1 MYGGQHA
8 GSSDCSLLGDSFED
22 STALAILEDAPGLA
36 QHLLPIPEKPK
47 RQMAGGVAILL
58 PSPSGIQRIFSALAR
73 LALLAVKTGLNRPR
87 ILSEQSPLTAKVRF
101 FSPATPP
108 VSGRLAKCKTHAA
121 NKSLSSELEVEL
133 SVSVSEPAASLAA
146 TADAS
151 PDTCRRRSRAAFEI
165 WLDLNFANGKV
176 AEGNRHSITSAGRE
190 EGNAGENV
198 RPNT

>member
-1 MYGGQHA
+1 MRQALSQILTGIHNFSGLYGGQHT
-8 GSSDCSLLGDSFED
+8 GSSDCPLLGDSFED

-101 FSPATPP
+101 FH
-108 VSGRLAKCKTHAA
+108 RLRR
-121 NKSLSSELEVEL
+121 L
-133 SVSVSEPAASLAA
+133 SVEDSQNAKLTRQTS
-146 TADAS
+146 
-151 PDTCRRRSRAAFEI
+151 RSRQN
-165 WLDLNFANGKV
+165 LKLNCQCQCQNPR
-176 AEGNRHSITSAGRE
+176 RHRRPRPTLRQTLAGGAPEQRLKS
-190 EGNAGENV
+190 GW
-198 RPNT
+198 T